1 MTTNTFSI
9 GVRILSPPSSAADK
23 RRRLRMFRAMGAA
36 VVAIILLIVVIGVY
50 VSSSGGRC
58 LAPSGICTSTP
69 TRRQV
74 FILRHCVRSTTTV
87 VKYGVPHVTNA
98 SAYTNISL
106 PPWGVPVEWCTPG
119 GLALLEG
126 TGAYLVSSGAVPAH
140 TSLSVVSD
148 TVQRDVDS
156 ANALMRGMRRS
167 EPVILDAQLFDTLK
181 KPDVGTPLCN
191 STETS
196 ADRARA
202 ARQRMLDTPF
212 PADFNHSTSLLERLI
227 GVGSAGPFAPMGPP
241 TLTSDGKLTGA
252 IGPLKLFAQ
261 NLFYSFASNVPYAWQ
276 PSSTSSSGGSTTCVR
291 FRR

>member
-1 MTTNTFSI
+1 MVPLRNCSRAADGGIVYTTVLLSSIMSTNTFSI

-106 PPWGVPVEWCTPG
+106 PAWGVPDEWCTPG

-140 TSLSVVSD
+140 TSSLWSP
-148 TVQRDVDS
+148 TRCS
-156 ANALMRGMRRS
+156 ATWTRR
-167 EPVILDAQLFDTLK
+167 T
-181 KPDVGTPLCN
+181 
-191 STETS
+191 
-196 ADRARA
+196 R
-202 ARQRMLDTPF
+202 
-212 PADFNHSTSLLERLI
+212 
-227 GVGSAGPFAPMGPP
+227 
-241 TLTSDGKLTGA
+241 
-252 IGPLKLFAQ
+252 
-261 NLFYSFASNVPYAWQ
+261 
-276 PSSTSSSGGSTTCVR
+276 
-291 FRR
+291 

>member
-1 MTTNTFSI
+1 
-9 GVRILSPPSSAADK
+9 
-23 RRRLRMFRAMGAA
+23 MFRAMGAA

-106 PPWGVPVEWCTPG
+106 PAWGVPDEWCTPG

-167 EPVILDAQLFDTLK
+167 EPVILDAQVSAAVK
-181 KPDVGTPLCN
+181 CRCVPL
-191 STETS
+191 S
-196 ADRARA
+196 A
-202 ARQRMLDTPF
+202 
-212 PADFNHSTSLLERLI
+212 ADCR
-227 GVGSAGPFAPMGPP
+227 
-241 TLTSDGKLTGA
+241 
-252 IGPLKLFAQ
+252 
-261 NLFYSFASNVPYAWQ
+261 
-276 PSSTSSSGGSTTCVR
+276 
-291 FRR
+291 

>member
-1 MTTNTFSI
+1 MHLRIYMYPSTFATASKLALSAVGAADGGSCLSQGSMTTNTFSI

-106 PPWGVPVEWCTPG
+106 PPWGVLDEWCTPG
-119 GLALLEG
+119 GVTLLEG

-167 EPVILDAQLFDTLK
+167 EPVVLDAQVSAAVK
-181 KPDVGTPLCN
+181 CRCVPL
-191 STETS
+191 S
-196 ADRARA
+196 AADCRRCWSPRAR
-202 ARQRMLDTPF
+202 
-212 PADFNHSTSLLERLI
+212 S
-227 GVGSAGPFAPMGPP
+227 
-241 TLTSDGKLTGA
+241 
-252 IGPLKLFAQ
+252 
-261 NLFYSFASNVPYAWQ
+261 
-276 PSSTSSSGGSTTCVR
+276 SSTRPTRTLSAYDCV
-291 FRR
+291 

>member
-1 MTTNTFSI
+1 MSTFSI
-9 GVRILSPPSSAADK
+9 GVRFLSPPSSAADK

-36 VVAIILLIVVIGVY
+36 VVAIILLLAVVIGVY
-50 VSSSGGRC
+50 FSSSGGCC
-58 LAPSGICTSTP
+58 LAPRGICSSTA

-106 PPWGVPVEWCTPG
+106 PAWGVPDEWCTPG

-156 ANALMRGMRRS
+156 ANALMRGMARN
-167 EPVILDAQLFDTLK
+167 EPVTLDAQVSV
-181 KPDVGTPLCN
+181 PRN
-191 STETS
+191 
-196 ADRARA
+196 A
-202 ARQRMLDTPF
+202 
-212 PADFNHSTSLLERLI
+212 H
-227 GVGSAGPFAPMGPP
+227 
-241 TLTSDGKLTGA
+241 
-252 IGPLKLFAQ
+252 
-261 NLFYSFASNVPYAWQ
+261 AS
-276 PSSTSSSGGSTTCVR
+276 R
-291 FRR
+291 